1 MASIPVV
8 VKHGGKKYE
17 LELDTSLPG
26 EVFKMQLYSL
36 TGVEPERQK
45 VLIKGGQLK
54 DDTDLQTLN
63 LKPGHAFMMMGTPLG
78 AGLAKAPG
86 PIKFLED
93 MTEKDLAKVKGA
105 IPSGLQ
111 NLGNTCYM
119 NSTLQTLRS
128 VPELHEELEK
138 YRSDGGSSISRSS
151 LFSSLSRGSN
161 SDLTGSLRDLFQQMG
176 DTTEGFPPLKF
187 VNSLRV
193 AFPQFD
199 QKDRHGHYAQ
209 QDAEECYSQ
218 ILTALRQNLADS
230 SSQVSPESKTS
241 RKFVDTYFAGK
252 MKTITTCD
260 EDSEEA
266 EQAGEETFLKLNCH
280 ISVSVNHLKDGILSG
295 LTEKIEKRS
304 ERLGRDAMYTKTS
317 KITRLPKYLTCHFVR
332 FFWKKEIN
340 KKAKIMRKVT
350 FPFQLD
356 ATDFCTEDLK
366 AKIIPVREKLRELH
380 RNEEDRRKQRRK
392 ARTIFVEPQAEE
404 NGAGDKMDVDGEK
417 TTSGPAPS
425 KAAAGEEEEDWDTA
439 LAPLLDDEISADTG
453 ANHSALYELHAIIT
467 HQGASADSGHYCAYV
482 RKPDGDEEEE
492 VDGKGKGRAPAGGLA
507 SGGGADGSRWW
518 FFNDEKV
525 TEVGWD
531 RIETLAGGGES
542 HSALILLYKAL
553 EMTPRS
559 KRKVSPS

>member
-1 MASIPVV
+1 MLLSPTVV
-8 VKHGGKKYE
+8 VKHSGKKYDV
-17 LELDTSLPG
+17 ELDTSLPG
-26 EVFKMQLYSL
+26 EVFKMQIYSL

-54 DDTDLQTLN
+54 DDTDLSTLN

-78 AGLAKAPG
+78 AGLVKAPE

-93 MTEKDLAKVKGA
+93 MSEKDLAKVKGA

-138 YRSDGGSSISRSS
+138 YRSDGGSAGRSN
-151 LFSSLSRGSN
+151 LFSSMSRGSN
-161 SDLTGSLRDLFQQMG
+161 TDLTGSLRDLFQQMN

-187 VNSLRV
+187 VTSLRL

-199 QKDRHGHYAQ
+199 QKDRHGQYAQ

-218 ILTALRQNLADS
+218 ILTALSQSLSDS
-230 SSQVSPESKTS
+230 GRSMDAAVKNSG
-241 RKFVDTYFAGK
+241 KFVDTYFTGK
-252 MKTITTCD
+252 MKTLIKCD
-260 EDSEEA
+260 EDSEEPQQ
-266 EQAGEETFLKLNCH
+266 EREETFTKLNCH
-280 ISVSVNHLKDGILSG
+280 ITVTVNHLKDGILAG
-295 LTEKIEKRS
+295 LTEKIDKKS
-304 ERLGRDAMYTKTS
+304 ETLGRDAVYTITS
-317 KITRLPKYLTCHFVR
+317 RVTRLPKYLTCHFVR
-332 FFWKKEIN
+332 FFWKKDIN

-356 ATDFCTEDLK
+356 ATDFCTDELK
-366 AKIIPVREKLRELH
+366 EKIIPVREKLRELH

-392 ARTIFVEPQAEE
+392 ARTVFVESAPEE
-404 NGAGDKMDVDGEK
+404 KKNDDKMEVDEDKSAEIDAASSKIPEK
-417 TTSGPAPS
+417 D
-425 KAAAGEEEEDWDTA
+425 EDWDTA
-439 LAPLLDDEISADTG
+439 LAPLLDPEISADVG
-453 ANHSALYELHAIIT
+453 ANPSALYELQAIIT

-482 RKPDGDEEEE
+482 RKADEDENDE
-492 VDGKGKGRAPAGGLA
+492 DGKGKRKAPAAGLA
-507 SGGGADGSRWW
+507 GGGGAEGSKWW

-525 TEVGWD
+525 SEVGWD
-531 RIETLAGGGES
+531 RIETLAGGGEA

-553 EMTPRS
+553 TTT
-559 KRKVSPS
+559 SPSRRKAE

>member
-1 MASIPVV
+1 MASIPVI

-78 AGLAKAPG
+78 AGLGKAPES
-86 PIKFLED
+86 IKFLED

-138 YRSDGGSSISRSS
+138 YRSDGGSSIGRPG

-187 VNSLRV
+187 VNSLRL

-218 ILTALRQNLADS
+218 ILTALRQNLS
-230 SSQVSPESKTS
+230 GTSGQTPSESKTN
-241 RKFVDTYFAGK
+241 RKFVDTYFAGN
-252 MKTITTCD
+252 MKTVTKCD

-266 EQAGEETFLKLNCH
+266 EQEGEEAFLKLNCH
-280 ISVSVNHLKDGILSG
+280 ISVSVNHLKDGILAG

-304 ERLGRDAMYTKTS
+304 EKLGRDAVYTKTS

-332 FFWKKEIN
+332 FFWKKDIN

-356 ATDFCTEDLK
+356 ATDFCTDELK
-366 AKIIPVREKLRELH
+366 EKIIPVREKLRELH
-380 RNEEDRRKQRRK
+380 RNEEDRRKQKRK
-392 ARTIFVEPQAEE
+392 ARTVFIEPPAEE
-404 NGAGDKMDVDGEK
+404 GGADDKMEVDSEK
-417 TTSGPAPS
+417 APSGTTPS
-425 KAAAGEEEEDWDTA
+425 KAATDEEEDWDTA
-439 LAPLLDDEISADTG
+439 LAPLLDDEISADIG

-482 RKPDGDEEEE
+482 RKPDEDEEEE
-492 VDGKGKGRAPAGGLA
+492 VEGKGKGKAPAGGLA
-507 SGGGADGSRWW
+507 SGGGAEGSQWW

-559 KRKVSPS
+559 KRKTSS